1 MNMLVKMAS
10 SKEVEELRKQFQ
22 SIDKDGSNMI
32 TAKELSDAIHKMK
45 MNMSDREVTDLIDQ
59 VDYQG
64 NKKINYSEFLSA
76 TLNLERFLDE

>member
-1 MNMLVKMAS
+1 MLVKMAS

-22 SIDKDGSNMI
+22 AIDKDGTNMI
-32 TAKELSDAIHKMK
+32 TAKELSVAISNMK
-45 MNMSDREVTDLIDQ
+45 MNMSDREVTELIDQ

-76 TLNLERFLDE
+76 TLNLEKFLDE

>member
-32 TAKELSDAIHKMK
+32 TAKELSDAISRLKL
-45 MNMSDREVTDLIDQ
+45 NMSDREVTDLID
-59 VDYQG
+59 
-64 NKKINYSEFLSA
+64 
-76 TLNLERFLDE
+76 